1 MNGPTKRTRHPGVI
15 PTWQTGT
22 ERKQI
27 AAILHVIVVISF
39 RSFLEPCRR
48 QVTGR
53 HPPKKKENMP
63 VMQVEESVH
72 YTGSSR
78 HVDARE
84 SGLDLRPEVGGRA
97 FVVRVSLYGC
107 LEEVTTTIWL
117 VWFPFVALKY
127 ARVTPWQTSR
137 PQLCLKYPLILG
149 REKRTRRTKANIIYH
164 RASERTVQVSL
175 EYIISKKLGFLCFGD
190 LTKKAAARSSSFFI

>member
-1 MNGPTKRTRHPGVI
+1 
-15 PTWQTGT
+15 
-22 ERKQI
+22 
-27 AAILHVIVVISF
+27 
-39 RSFLEPCRR
+39 
-48 QVTGR
+48 
-53 HPPKKKENMP
+53 
-63 VMQVEESVH
+63 MQVEESVH

-84 SGLDLRPEVGGRA
+84 SGFRFAAWGRGKA
-97 FVVRVSLYGC
+97 FVARVSLYGC
-107 LEEVTTTIWL
+107 LGEVTTTMWL

-127 ARVTPWQTSR
+127 ARVTPWQASR

-190 LTKKAAARSSSFFI
+190 LTKKAAARSSSFFIWLLGNSHRNNLWAAGRYLSFHFIGKFIKS